1 MEPIT
6 LCGAVIVVF
15 GLWIEF
21 ESTVKLL
28 VRSVNKSKI
37 LKGIMSLFSG
47 QRPVYTNRY
56 AAYTR

>member
-15 GLWIEF
+15 GLWIEC

-28 VRSVNKSKI
+28 VRSVSNSKI
-37 LKGIMSLFSG
+37 LKGMISLTSR
-47 QRPVYTNRY
+47 QRTVHTNRY